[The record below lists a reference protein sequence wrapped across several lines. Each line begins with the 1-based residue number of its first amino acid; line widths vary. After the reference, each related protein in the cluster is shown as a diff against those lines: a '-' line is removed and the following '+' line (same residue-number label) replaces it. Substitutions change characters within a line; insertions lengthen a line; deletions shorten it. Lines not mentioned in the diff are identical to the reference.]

1 MAFDFALA
9 DPPPL
14 LAAKDFLRLARMGD
28 DACRSSNSAVLM
40 VLLSERSKRQLGAVK
55 TRFLGP
61 FSIIVKCTSGL
72 VQS

>member
-1 MAFDFALA
+1 
-9 DPPPL
+9 
-14 LAAKDFLRLARMGD
+14 MGD